1 MRAVLSGLAVALS
14 LLSPRQ
20 WHLQPRRTTT
30 SNIEHLTRL
39 ATSAMSSAVN
49 RQNSLN
55 QDVTGVDWMQGATL
69 TSRPLS
75 SRFPDE
81 HDPDLRHVAAFP
93 SRVSTQHLRTSSLPS
108 TNSSQQSPGLHESG
122 VVSESATARLA
133 NTASTTV
140 TPSPRRARLSR
151 TSPASTTPTRNARRP
166 AVTPQQPGPIVSP
179 ALSPQRATTSDRKR
193 ASHGGYSF
201 PCLPVLR
208 KFFDKNDVKEYRCIA
223 KQTSGQCKNSI
234 TDVGILREAK
244 SILSKPCADI
254 MLDEYRNVIRSLMC
268 TTANHPKQKEQI
280 ESQWISRSAELP
292 SDTGSLCFA
301 GPSPRQREIDPQD
314 LRGDSIR
321 SLALNSRQ
329 EYMTNVE
336 NDGFAFCEQPRGS
349 SAAFGPADADSRI
362 NNVPN
367 DDTSRTR
374 QVLDEIDE
382 SALSDLERISSESP
396 SASRSSRQSAD
407 LMRSNEGR
415 LSERGLFKPGQGYEW
430 PPEKI
435 RHEVTKLF
443 NASLPTQKTSGSLY
457 LIKAQDSGHV
467 KIGYTLGDWQDRKSD
482 IETRSGI
489 HLDDRVAFEIRGLSF
504 AVLLRLEKLVHTELS
519 HYQRDLQLKKKTRA
533 QHEWFEIEFQQAVDT
548 AHFWLEKISTPGAT
562 LRQDFQFTEGS
573 QEDWKNDESHSF
585 HRDHKMRRQMWQA
598 AMELPPK
605 PTIRE
610 YLEQK
615 WREDGRLWFAG
626 CVVIFL
632 ASMVEPSMAMTVSGL
647 LIALWTM
654 CAQWVSENKGR

>member
-1 MRAVLSGLAVALS
+1 
-14 LLSPRQ
+14 
-20 WHLQPRRTTT
+20 
-30 SNIEHLTRL
+30 
-39 ATSAMSSAVN
+39 MSSAVDH
-49 RQNSLN
+49 QNSLN
-55 QDVTGVDWMQGATL
+55 QDAIGVDWMQGATL
-69 TSRPLS
+69 TSRRMSP
-75 SRFPDE
+75 RFPDE
-81 HDPDLRHVAAFP
+81 HDPDLRHVAASP
-93 SRVSTQHLRTSSLPS
+93 SRVSTQHLRTSSSPS
-108 TNSSQQSPGLHESG
+108 TDSSQQSPGLHESG
-122 VVSESATARLA
+122 AVSESATARLA
-133 NTASTTV
+133 NTPSTTV

-201 PCLPVLR
+201 PSLPLLR
-208 KFFDKNDVKEYRCIA
+208 RFFDENDVKEYRCIA

-292 SDTGSLCFA
+292 SDTGSLCFP

-314 LRGDSIR
+314 LPGDVIR
-321 SLALNSRQ
+321 SLAFNSRQ
-329 EYMTNVE
+329 EYTTNVE
-336 NDGFAFCEQPRGS
+336 NDGFAFYEQPRGS
-349 SAAFGPADADSRI
+349 SAAFGPADAHSRT

-367 DDTSRTR
+367 DDASRTR
-374 QVLDEIDE
+374 QVLDETDQ
-382 SALSDLERISSESP
+382 SGLSDLERISSESP
-396 SASRSSRQSAD
+396 SASRSSRQPAS
-407 LMRSNEGR
+407 LMGSGERR
-415 LSERGLFKPGQGYEW
+415 PSERDLFKPGQGYDW

-435 RHEVTKLF
+435 RHEVIKLF

-457 LIKAQDSGHV
+457 LIKAQGSGHV

-482 IETRSGI
+482 IETKSGI

-562 LRQDFQFTEGS
+562 LRQDFQFAEGS

-598 AMELPPK
+598 AMELPPR
-605 PTIRE
+605 PTCWE

-615 WREDGRLWFAG
+615 WRDVGRLWFAG
-626 CVVIFL
+626 SVVIGL
-632 ASMVEPSMAMTVSGL
+632 ASMVDPSMAVTVSGL
-647 LIALWTM
+647 LFVLWTM
-654 CAQWVSENKGR
+654 CAQWVSENKDR